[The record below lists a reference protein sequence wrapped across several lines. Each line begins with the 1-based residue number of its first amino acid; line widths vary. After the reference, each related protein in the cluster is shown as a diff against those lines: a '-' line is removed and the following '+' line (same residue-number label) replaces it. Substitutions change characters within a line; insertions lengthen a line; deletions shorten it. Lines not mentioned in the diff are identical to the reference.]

1 MSFWEKFK
9 KLVPLKHILFVLAL
23 FAVTLVIF
31 YFDSSED
38 IKVTFSEASVTA
50 KASSY
55 QMDIPYD
62 MIESAELVDM
72 EDGGTK
78 ITGSDN
84 IVTRLGNWENEAWG
98 EYFICA
104 DLDALTCI
112 KVNLDDGRIFIFSRK
127 NDEETASIYQELLT
141 YLPAN

>member
-9 KLVPLKHILFVLAL
+9 ALVPLKHILFVLAL

-38 IKVTFSEASVTA
+38 IKVAFSEESVTA
-50 KASSY
+50 TASSF

-62 MIESAELVDM
+62 MIESAELVSM

-78 ITGSDN
+78 ISGSDN
-84 IVTRLGNWENEAWG
+84 LVTRLGNWENEAWG
-98 EYFICA
+98 EYSICA

-127 NDEETASIYQELLT
+127 NDEETRTIYEELLT
-141 YLPAN
+141 HIP